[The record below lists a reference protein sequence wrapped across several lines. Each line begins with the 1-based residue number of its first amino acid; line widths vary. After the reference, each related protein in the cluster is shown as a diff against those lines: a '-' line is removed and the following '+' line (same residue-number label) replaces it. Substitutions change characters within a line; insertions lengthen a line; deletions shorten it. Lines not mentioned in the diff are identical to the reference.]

1 MKHLFYITSA
11 CLIAL
16 FAMSCDGNRNQN
28 QQTAEVAEM
37 AETVGTRATGAVGY
51 TWNLVQLHGEAVPAS
66 ENPKNQPRFT
76 LNADNTVVG
85 HGGCN
90 SFRGTFNIEGE
101 NQIRFSPMAG
111 TMMFCEGKM
120 DIETKL
126 MQVLEIADNFV
137 ISSCCGKLS
146 LNEGE
151 RRLARFEMVVE

>member
-1 MKHLFYITSA
+1 MKHLFYLTSI
-11 CLIAL
+11 CLVVL
-16 FAMSCDGNRNQN
+16 FAVSCDGNRNQN
-28 QQTAEVAEM
+28 RAAAEAVEMTEIAE
-37 AETVGTRATGAVGY
+37 TRATGAVGY
-51 TWNLVQLHGEAVPAS
+51 TWILVQMHGEEVPAS
-66 ENPKNQPRFT
+66 ENPEQQPRFT

-90 SFRGTFNIEGE
+90 TFRGTFYLEGE

-151 RRLARFEMVVE
+151 RRLARFEMVVK